1 MSDVSSVT
9 DGGGRRR
16 KRRPHRLRRPG
27 GETAGD
33 ARQFVIFHVKDEM
46 FAVPLAEVKEIIR
59 MPGVVRMPLSPASLE
74 GLANLRGT
82 VLPVVNL
89 RSVFGFEQVD
99 HDDATRVVVLD
110 QGRPIGLVVDRMAN
124 VVTVEA
130 DDIEAADTI
139 QSTVDTKVVTGMIKG
154 PPAPRW

>member
-1 MSDVSSVT
+1 MSDVSAVMTREAATES
-9 DGGGRRR
+9 GRPVGSSG
-16 KRRPHRLRRPG
+16 K
-27 GETAGD
+27 TAGD
-33 ARQFVIFHVKDEM
+33 ARQFVIFHVMDEM

-59 MPGVVRMPLSPASLE
+59 MPGVVRMPLSPPALE

-89 RSVFGFEQVD
+89 RSVFGFEESA

-110 QGRPIGLVVDRMAN
+110 QGRAVGLVVDRMAN

-130 DDIEAADTI
+130 DDIEPPTPSARP
-139 QSTVDTKVVTGMIKG
+139 STTNC
-154 PPAPRW
+154 